1 MKIGKRIYQ
10 NIELIKG
17 NFYYIKVNYKNLK
30 KKIITY
36 FNAFVFI
43 INISNYQNYK
53 LINKNNI
60 FN

>member
-1 MKIGKRIYQ
+1 MKINKRNYQ
-10 NIELIKG
+10 NIELIKV